1 MEEQIKGV
9 ERLMKQIPLPEIY
22 EDDID
27 EITDVDFL
35 EECKGELDVYLDV
48 LRTNL
53 GVFDERI
60 KELEN

>member
-1 MEEQIKGV
+1 MKEQIKEV

>member
-1 MEEQIKGV
+1 MKEQIKEV
-9 ERLMKQIPLPEIY
+9 ERLMKQIPLPEMY

-27 EITDVDFL
+27 EITDIDFL
-35 EECKGELDVYLDV
+35 KECRGGLSVYLDV
-48 LRTNL
+48 LRTNF